1 MILVLKKQKAFF
13 FQKYYE
19 ELYEQGLMRLRMFN
33 QYADK
38 LIERFPDLKFNINN
52 KIIQINQQWNCLESR
67 FIDYL
72 DEDFDR
78 ILQGFLYYL
87 KLLHKN

>member
-1 MILVLKKQKAFF
+1 
-13 FQKYYE
+13 
-19 ELYEQGLMRLRMFN
+19 MRLRMFD

-38 LIERFPDLKFNINN
+38 LIERFPDLKININE
-52 KIIQINQQWNCLESR
+52 KMIEINRQWNSLESR

-78 ILQGFLYYL
+78 ILQGWIYFL
-87 KLLHKN
+87 KL

>member
-1 MILVLKKQKAFF
+1 
-13 FQKYYE
+13 
-19 ELYEQGLMRLRMFN
+19 MRLRLFD

-38 LIERFPDLKFNINN
+38 LIERFPDLKSNIND
-52 KIIQINQQWNCLESR
+52 KLIRINSQWNSLESR

-78 ILQGFLYYL
+78 ILQGKSFFFRSQI
-87 KLLHKN
+87 KVMSINFTF

>member
-1 MILVLKKQKAFF
+1 
-13 FQKYYE
+13 
-19 ELYEQGLMRLRMFN
+19 MFG

-38 LIERFPDLKFNINN
+38 LIERFPDLKININE
-52 KIIQINQQWNCLESR
+52 KMIEINRQWNSLESR

-78 ILQGFLYYL
+78 ILQGWISFL
-87 KLLHKN
+87 KL

>member
-1 MILVLKKQKAFF
+1 
-13 FQKYYE
+13 
-19 ELYEQGLMRLRMFN
+19 MRLRLFD

-38 LIERFPDLKFNINN
+38 LIERFPDLKLNIHDRL
-52 KIIQINQQWNCLESR
+52 IRINGLWNALESR

-78 ILQGFLYYL
+78 ILQGKKTKFSNF
-87 KLLHKN
+87 HSCRFVWSSRFT

>member
-1 MILVLKKQKAFF
+1 
-13 FQKYYE
+13 
-19 ELYEQGLMRLRMFN
+19 MRLRMFD

-38 LIERFPDLKFNINN
+38 LIERFPDLKININD
-52 KIIQINQQWNCLESR
+52 KMIRINRQWNYLESR

-78 ILQGFLYYL
+78 ILQGLIFFFF
-87 KLLHKN
+87 

>member
-1 MILVLKKQKAFF
+1 
-13 FQKYYE
+13 
-19 ELYEQGLMRLRMFN
+19 MFD

-38 LIERFPDLKFNINN
+38 LIERFPDLKININD
-52 KIIQINQQWNCLESR
+52 KMIRINRQWNYLESR

-78 ILQGFLYYL
+78 ILQGLIFFFF
-87 KLLHKN
+87 

>member
-1 MILVLKKQKAFF
+1 
-13 FQKYYE
+13 
-19 ELYEQGLMRLRMFN
+19 MRLRMFD

-38 LIERFPDLKFNINN
+38 LIERFPDLKFNIHD
-52 KIIQINQQWNCLESR
+52 KLIRINDLWNALESR

-78 ILQGFLYYL
+78 ILQGKTLYTDEISNRL
-87 KLLHKN
+87 NLF

>member
-1 MILVLKKQKAFF
+1 
-13 FQKYYE
+13 
-19 ELYEQGLMRLRMFN
+19 MFN

-38 LIERFPDLKFNINN
+38 LIERFPDLKLNIYD
-52 KIIQINQQWNCLESR
+52 KMIRINQQWNSLESR

-78 ILQGFLYYL
+78 ILQGLIYL
-87 KLLHKN
+87 KFLL

>member
-1 MILVLKKQKAFF
+1 
-13 FQKYYE
+13 
-19 ELYEQGLMRLRMFN
+19 MFD

-38 LIERFPDLKFNINN
+38 LIERFPDLKININE
-52 KIIQINQQWNCLESR
+52 KMIEINRQWNSLESR

-78 ILQGFLYYL
+78 ILQG
-87 KLLHKN
+87 

>member
-1 MILVLKKQKAFF
+1 M
-13 FQKYYE
+13 QKYYE
-19 ELYEQGLMRLRMFN
+19 ELYEQGLMRLRIFD

-38 LIERFPDLKFNINN
+38 LIERFPDLKLNIHDRL
-52 KIIQINQQWNCLESR
+52 IRINGLWNALESR

-78 ILQGFLYYL
+78 ILQGKKKRFSS
-87 KLLHKN
+87 H

>member
-1 MILVLKKQKAFF
+1 
-13 FQKYYE
+13 
-19 ELYEQGLMRLRMFN
+19 MRLRMFN

-38 LIERFPDLKFNINN
+38 LIERFPDLNININ
-52 KIIQINQQWNCLESR
+52 DKILRINQQWNILESR

-78 ILQGFLYYL
+78 INQGKRRERVFFSSSFRI
-87 KLLHKN
+87 

>member
-1 MILVLKKQKAFF
+1 
-13 FQKYYE
+13 
-19 ELYEQGLMRLRMFN
+19 MRLRMFG

-38 LIERFPDLKFNINN
+38 LIERFPDLKININE
-52 KIIQINQQWNCLESR
+52 KMIEINRQWNSLESR

-78 ILQGFLYYL
+78 ILQGWISFL
-87 KLLHKN
+87 KL